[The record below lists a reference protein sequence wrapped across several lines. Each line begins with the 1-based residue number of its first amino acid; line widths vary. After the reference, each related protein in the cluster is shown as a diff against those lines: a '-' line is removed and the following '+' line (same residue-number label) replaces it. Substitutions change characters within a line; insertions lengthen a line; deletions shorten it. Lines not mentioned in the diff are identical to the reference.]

1 VASPGELEKLMK
13 LKIKIHSGA
22 KTSEHECELST
33 RAGGMQGRTGAAS
46 SGAKIHHP
54 APRPRPE
61 LDDGHGAMEKPQ
73 PLLQDDAKLGDPHKA
88 PLEGK
93 AGTPHQPEKLF
104 RFFSDGEPLMADGE
118 EISPGVYS
126 ILIDGRSY
134 EAQVSKRAGDAEGY
148 LSPYVV
154 TVGLRHYLVEIRDP
168 RRWRRDGAGVQERGP
183 QEIVAPMPGKI
194 VKVLVSENQEVVL
207 NQGLLVIEAM
217 KMQNEIRAPRAGRV
231 QRIYAQEQTG
241 VEAGVRLLRLV

>member
-1 VASPGELEKLMK
+1 MK
-13 LKIKIHSGA
+13 LEIKIHSGS

-33 RAGGMQGRTGAAS
+33 RAGAVQGRAGAAS
-46 SGAKIHHP
+46 SGAKIQRP
-54 APRPRPE
+54 APRQSPE
-61 LDDGHGAMEKPQ
+61 PDDGHGPTEK
-73 PLLQDDAKLGDPHKA
+73 LQTSQTDAKPGDPHKA

-93 AGTPHQPEKLF
+93 AGAPHQPAKLF
-104 RFFSDGEPLMADGE
+104 RFFSDGEPLVADGE

-148 LSPYVV
+148 SSPYVV
-154 TVGLRHYLVEIRDP
+154 TVGLRHHLVEIRDP

-194 VKVLVSENQEVVL
+194 VKVLVSENQEVAL

-231 QRIYAQEQTG
+231 ERIYVQEG
-241 VEAGVRLLRLV
+241 SGAEAGVRLLRLV

>member
-1 VASPGELEKLMK
+1 MK
-13 LKIKIHSGA
+13 LEIKIHSGS
-22 KTSEHECELST
+22 KTSDHEFELST
-33 RAGGMQGRTGAAS
+33 RAGAVQSRTGAAS
-46 SGAKIHHP
+46 SGAKIN
-54 APRPRPE
+54 
-61 LDDGHGAMEKPQ
+61 
-73 PLLQDDAKLGDPHKA
+73 
-88 PLEGK
+88 
-93 AGTPHQPEKLF
+93 F
-104 RFFSDGEPLMADGE
+104 DGETLLADRE

-134 EAQVSKRAGDAEGY
+134 EAQVSKRAGDADGY

-168 RRWRRDGAGVQERGP
+168 RRWRRDGTGVQEKGP

-231 QRIYAQEQTG
+231 ERIYAQEETG

>member
-1 VASPGELEKLMK
+1 MK
-13 LKIKIHSGA
+13 LEIKIHSGS

-33 RAGGMQGRTGAAS
+33 RAGIMPGSRGPVS
-46 SGAKIHHP
+46 PGAKTQHA
-54 APRPRPE
+54 APRQSLEPDE
-61 LDDGHGAMEKPQ
+61 GHGTMEKPQ
-73 PLLQDDAKLGDPHKA
+73 PWLQNSAQPGDPHQA
-88 PLEGK
+88 PREGK
-93 AGTPHQPEKLF
+93 GGAPHQPEKLL
-104 RFFSDGEPLMADGE
+104 RFFSDGEPLLADGE

-134 EAQVSKRAGDAEGY
+134 EAQVSKRAGDAEAY

-168 RRWRRDGAGVQERGP
+168 RRWRHDGAGVQEKGP

-194 VKVLVSENQEVVL
+194 VKVLVCENQEVVRD
-207 NQGLLVIEAM
+207 QGLLVIEAM

-231 QRIYAQEQTG
+231 ERIYAQEETG
-241 VEAGVRLLRLV
+241 VEAGFRLLRLV